1 MPEEPT
7 TPDLVDRYRRSIE
20 AANRGDFD
28 AVMSLWGTYPVWDTS
43 PAGMGTFEGPAA
55 VRGFFEDWVSAY
67 EEYEIE
73 AEEIADL
80 GNGVTYAILLQ
91 RGRPAGSNGEVRVRS
106 ATVGLWVNGLLTR
119 VTNYPDID
127 AARADAERLAAER
140 G

>member
-1 MPEEPT
+1 MPEEPS

-28 AVMSLWGTYPVWDTS
+28 GVMSFWGPDPVWDTS

-55 VRGFFEDWVSAY
+55 VRGFFEDWVSSY

-80 GNGVTYAILLQ
+80 GNGVTYALLLQ
-91 RGRPAGSNGEVRVRS
+91 RGRPAGSTGEVRVRS

-127 AARADAERLAAER
+127 AARADAERLVRER
-140 G
+140 N

>member
-7 TPDLVDRYRRSIE
+7 TPDLVDRYRRTIE

-28 AVMSLWGTYPVWDTS
+28 AVMSFWGPAPVWDTS
-43 PAGMGTFEGPAA
+43 PAGMGTFEGSAA
-55 VRGFFEDWVSAY
+55 VRGFFEDWVSSY
-67 EEYEIE
+67 QEYEIE

-80 GNGVTYAILLQ
+80 GNGVTYAIVLQ

-106 ATVGLWVNGLLTR
+106 ATVGLWVNGLLIR

-127 AARADAERLAAER
+127 VARADAERLAAER